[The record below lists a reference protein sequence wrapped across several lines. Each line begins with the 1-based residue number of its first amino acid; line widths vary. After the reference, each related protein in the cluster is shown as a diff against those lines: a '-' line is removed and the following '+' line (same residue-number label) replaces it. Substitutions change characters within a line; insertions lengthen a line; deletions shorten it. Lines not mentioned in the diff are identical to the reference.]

1 MSSLQ
6 GRYNDFVLEDEY
18 VDISINVINIDLG
31 LILDFVQDIIDQD
44 NVEKPL

>member
-1 MSSLQ
+1 MQ